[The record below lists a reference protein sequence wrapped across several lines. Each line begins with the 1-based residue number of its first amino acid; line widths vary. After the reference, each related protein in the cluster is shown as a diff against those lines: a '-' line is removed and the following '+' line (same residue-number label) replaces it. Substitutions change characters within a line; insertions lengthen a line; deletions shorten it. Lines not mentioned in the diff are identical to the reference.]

1 MAAGKGVALWLG
13 LRATV
18 STVPAVYWS
27 QTRSIGLGV
36 AKGTRTSGD
45 TVPWLVFWLGQYVA
59 PRNPISIMI
68 LQSLVSSPPICF
80 PHTPGCWLCGF

>member
-1 MAAGKGVALWLG
+1 MALWLG

-18 STVPAVYWS
+18 STVPAVHWS

-45 TVPWLVFWLGQYVA
+45 TVPGLIFWLGQYMT

-68 LQSLVSSPPICF
+68 HRSLVCSPLICF
-80 PHTPGCWLCGF
+80 PHAPGCWLCGF